1 MYSKSNNT
9 TTRRGENMDLSQG
22 IVLLVTHSF
31 EVNHTDQTNQAE
43 KVVLKRGEIYPL
55 LHSSVNLLSNSDG
68 SYTGIPAYLINYKKN
83 KTYIPIYIEACAEIK
98 IINQNEFDIDK
109 YFTLLNSSSSD
120 TSSYRKFDTVA
131 NAYDVL
137 PATSAA
143 EQGLTFDGKTVR
155 AYTNFLRVKSASLFP
170 LNTPIVITDGTW
182 TTSTH
187 AINIAF
193 SLYVLNSSEIR
204 ILFEATGS
212 HEDWEDNA
220 LYDDYIEKMKET
232 IEEYPYLIMDYF
244 QNDVSQTRFVFSYLY
259 KTKTKDEPLEYA
271 INWGYDIIS
280 DIQQFTDKRIMFL
293 LQEQE

>member
-1 MYSKSNNT
+1 
-9 TTRRGENMDLSQG
+9 MDLNQG

-31 EVNHTDQTNQAE
+31 EVNYTDQTNQVE
-43 KVVLKRGEIYPL
+43 KAVLKGGEIYPL

-109 YFTLLNSSSSD
+109 YFTLLNSSNSD
-120 TSSYRKFDTVA
+120 ASSYRMFDTVE
-131 NAYDVL
+131 NAHDVL

-155 AYTNFLRVKSASLFP
+155 ASANFLRVKSASLFP
-170 LNTPIVITDGTW
+170 LNTPIVVTDGTW

-187 AINIAF
+187 AINISF
-193 SLYVLNSSEIR
+193 SLYMLNSSEIR

-212 HEDWEDNA
+212 HEDSESNA

-244 QNDVSQTRFVFSYLY
+244 QNDASQTHFVFSHLY
-259 KTKTKDEPLEYA
+259 KTKTKDEPLA
-271 INWGYDIIS
+271 HVINWGYDIIS
-280 DIQQFTDKRIMFL
+280 DIKQFTDKRIMFL